1 MKLMSLFFFSLKIM
15 QGNHNPNSKTLM
27 NIERKT
33 AGWESNSVLN
43 SKVLLD
49 DKESN
54 PKRSW
59 LVYNLDQSFWDIS
72 INLLNWERYFYLKG
86 L

>member
-1 MKLMSLFFFSLKIM
+1 M
-15 QGNHNPNSKTLM
+15 QGNHDPNSKTLM
-27 NIERKT
+27 NTERKT

-54 PKRSW
+54 P
-59 LVYNLDQSFWDIS
+59 
-72 INLLNWERYFYLKG
+72 
-86 L
+86 